1 MKKKWNSFGTPKF
14 RNYRKKILESYRI
27 LEKENLAYKVVKVK
41 VPELDRK
48 YGTERATQW
57 LDRPN
62 YAIAPDTVEN
72 NTGATLGTVYDD
84 DILVKLVEFHTK
96 LNDELSTTC
105 YLKVSIPL
113 YNNLVING
121 CVVE

>member
-1 MKKKWNSFGTPKF
+1 MKKKWNSFGVPKF

-27 LEKENLAYKVVKVK
+27 LEKENLSYKVVKVK
-41 VPELDRK
+41 VPKLDKK

-62 YAIAPDTVEN
+62 YAVEPNTAEN
-72 NTGATLGTVYDD
+72 NTGAKLGTVYDD
-84 DILVKLVEFHTK
+84 DILVKLVEFNSK

-113 YNNLVING
+113 YNNLVKHG

>member
-27 LEKENLAYKVVKVK
+27 LEKENLSYKVVKVK
-41 VPELDRK
+41 VPDLDRK
-48 YGTERATQW
+48 YGATQW

-62 YAIAPDTVEN
+62 YAIAPNTPEN
-72 NTGATLGTVYDD
+72 NTGATLGTIYDD
-84 DILVKLVEFHTK
+84 DILVKLVEFTK
-96 LNDELSTTC
+96 LNDKLSTTC